1 MTHVTLSLDR
11 AAMEVRFPPRPVLN
25 CLLGSLR
32 WGGPRPKNNPLKN
45 ILQQEMGEK
54 KQKTRRNPPSLGNL
68 GLVILRKIRF
78 FFRVSKRLWLFL
90 LTFCV
95 DEDKCCDGDAGVVP
109 MPNLTTLESCCISA
123 SFLCKAVFKVGFE
136 WGLKMPALWCCGKN
150 GGLEPGNFLKLH
162 HFETSWNFFKKPCS
176 SGGIDHDIMK
186 PMSISWLSRLGFCC
200 LQGMGREQLGQDLV
214 W

>member
-1 MTHVTLSLDR
+1 MVQDTLYFLPYFGKKITQHFSKRLKSIEIESPFHFKERRFILHLTHFTLSLDR

-32 WGGPRPKNNPLKN
+32 WGGTRPKNTTLKN

-54 KQKTRRNPPSLGNL
+54 KQKTRSNPPSSGHL
-68 GLVILRKIRF
+68 GLVILRKIRFF

-109 MPNLTTLESCCISA
+109 MASLTTLESCCISA
-123 SFLCKAVFKVGFE
+123 SFLCKAVFKVGIR
-136 WGLKMPALWCCGKN
+136 P
-150 GGLEPGNFLKLH
+150 
-162 HFETSWNFFKKPCS
+162 KKT
-176 SGGIDHDIMK
+176 
-186 PMSISWLSRLGFCC
+186 
-200 LQGMGREQLGQDLV
+200 
-214 W
+214 